1 MKSKFWIRYI
11 CSFAI
16 GVLVLTSVWLI
27 NDYKIVRSENYPAN
41 SFWSIVALM
50 LTLVPLSG
58 LVFFL
63 VPQKT
68 RSSKLIATG
77 VVLVL
82 STAVSAILLICFGQT
97 LHTLLPQLTG

>member
-27 NDYKIVRSENYPAN
+27 NDYKIVRSENYPSNA
-41 SFWSIVALM
+41 FWSVIILM
-50 LTLVPLSG
+50 LTLILSSG
-58 LVFFL
+58 LVFLL

-68 RSSKLIATG
+68 RSRRLIAVG
-77 VVLVL
+77 IVLVL
-82 STAVSAILLICFGQT
+82 STAVSAMLLISFGQS
-97 LHTLLPQLTG
+97 LHTLLL